1 MEELSAKELKTLLSK
16 TTKKIEAASDNIE
29 INSIVEAMITSII
42 GSEHASLWSYNETKA
57 LLLRERSSESV
68 REISMLDQR
77 GILAKAFF
85 TISGGIYNYLASE
98 KEYVPSTDNPD
109 EIRIKSKILHPLLD
123 GEKFLGMVTAYSSV
137 KQIKNFDEDDMAIF
151 ETLTPFL
158 INVVYCM
165 HPEMKTQAEDRVYI
179 GQRLQQESLT
189 VVEKVEEIQ
198 HAKQST
204 ASADA
209 TLNFLANTVHDIR
222 TPANSMYGFL
232 ELLEDQIDNPRLL
245 QYVTN
250 AKESAQFINDLTTSI
265 LDRLSTN
272 RERAESKPV
281 QLNPAKFF
289 ADIAGSFSA
298 NMFSKE
304 IDFNVFI
311 DPLLTKEISVEDVK
325 LKRII
330 MNLVGNANK
339 FTPKNKVIDF
349 SVEYKPETKRI
360 HVSIKDTGIGIA
372 KEKQSEIF
380 EAFKQAEEDTSEN
393 YGGTGLGLAICAQY
407 VKELG
412 GELKLESE
420 LDVGSTFYFDIPI
433 NVTNEAP
440 GLQPVKNAKMKL
452 AILLDSKNVFSGQ
465 NLMRNLSGMG
475 VLDTDVTA
483 VQSVTEL
490 TPETTHLI
498 CYQDKLDE
506 AVYSFAQ
513 SSKVEMLVVEEKL
526 FSLAKADDQQQFE
539 VISKYAYY
547 ANALHDFVMSTREV
561 KVLAVDDDRINIELI
576 KAILEDDFYKV
587 ETADDGEIAL
597 ELLQK
602 AVEDND
608 PYKIVY
614 LDKHMP
620 GLSGMEV
627 IAKFRAYEKAESLTP
642 IYAVSISGDP
652 LAEVSGNEHFDVHV
666 GKPFKKKEIKA
677 TLEAIKRK

>member
-1 MEELSAKELKTLLSK
+1 MEELSAKELKTLLNQ

-29 INSIVEAMITSII
+29 INSIVENMVTSII
-42 GSEHASLWSYNETKA
+42 GSEFAALWMHDDTKA

-77 GILAKAFF
+77 GILAKSFF

-98 KEYVPSTDNPD
+98 KEYLPSTDNPD
-109 EIRIKSKILHPLLD
+109 DIRMKSKIIHPLLD
-123 GEKFLGMVTAYSSV
+123 GEKFLGIITAYSSV
-137 KQIKNFDEDDMAIF
+137 KQIKNFDEDDMEIL

-158 INVVYCM
+158 NSVIYRM
-165 HPEMKTQAEDRVYI
+165 HPEMKTQSDDRVYI
-179 GQRLQQESLT
+179 GERLKQESIS

-204 ASADA
+204 ESADA
-209 TLNFLANTVHDIR
+209 TLHFLANTVHDIR

-265 LDRLSTN
+265 LDRLSSS

-281 QLNPAKFF
+281 QLNPAKYF

-298 NMFSKE
+298 NMFNKE

-311 DPLLTKEISVEDVK
+311 DPLLTKEIMVEDVK
-325 LKRII
+325 LKRVII
-330 MNLVGNANK
+330 NLIGNANK
-339 FTPKNKVIDF
+339 FTPKNKAIDF
-349 SVEYKPETKRI
+349 SVEYEPKTQHI

-380 EAFKQAEEDTSEN
+380 EAFKQAEADTSEKF
-393 YGGTGLGLAICAQY
+393 GGTGLGLAICAQY

-412 GELKLESE
+412 GELRLESE
-420 LDVGSTFYFDIPI
+420 LDAGSTFYFDIPV
-433 NVTNEAP
+433 NVTNDVP
-440 GLQPVKNAKMKL
+440 GLQPVKSGKMKL
-452 AILLDSKNVFSGQ
+452 AILLDNKNVFSGQ
-465 NLMRNLSGMG
+465 NLMRNLTRMG
-475 VLDTDVTA
+475 VSDKDVTA
-483 VQSVTEL
+483 VQNVTEL
-490 TPETTHLI
+490 TQETTHLI
-498 CYQDKLDE
+498 CFQDKLDDS
-506 AVYSFAQ
+506 VHSFIE
-513 SSKVEMLVVEEKL
+513 SSKAEMLVVEEKL
-526 FSLAKADDQQQFE
+526 FSLAKDDAKQQFE
-539 VISKYAYY
+539 VVSKYAYY
-547 ANALHDFVMSTREV
+547 ANTLHAFVSSTREV

-587 ETADDGEIAL
+587 EVADNGQTAL

-602 AVEDND
+602 AAEDND

-620 GLSGMEV
+620 GLSGIEV
-627 IAKFRAYEKAESLTP
+627 ITKFRAYEKAEGMEP

-652 LAEVSGNEHFDVHV
+652 LADTSGNEHFDVHV

-677 TLEAIKRK
+677 TLESIKRK